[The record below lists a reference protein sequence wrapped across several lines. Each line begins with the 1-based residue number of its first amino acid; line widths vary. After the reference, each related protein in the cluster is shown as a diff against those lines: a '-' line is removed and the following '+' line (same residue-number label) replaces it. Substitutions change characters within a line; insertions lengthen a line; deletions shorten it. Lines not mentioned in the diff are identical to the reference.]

1 MWIYLG
7 HSLYNYRRLQYYVL
21 YYATFQFS
29 SVQSLSRV
37 WLSETPW
44 TPTRQASQSITNSW
58 SVLKLLSIESLMPS
72 NLTTIKF
79 FFKERSKLS
88 SVDLAQKLRLLA
100 KEEGRHPLGFE
111 MNDGIQKVPNRS
123 LNILS
128 KFFKR
133 KELASKL
140 FDTPS
145 T

>member
-1 MWIYLG
+1 
-7 HSLYNYRRLQYYVL
+7 
-21 YYATFQFS
+21 
-29 SVQSLSRV
+29 
-37 WLSETPW
+37 
-44 TPTRQASQSITNSW
+44 
-58 SVLKLLSIESLMPS
+58 MPS

-140 FDTPS
+140 FDMPS